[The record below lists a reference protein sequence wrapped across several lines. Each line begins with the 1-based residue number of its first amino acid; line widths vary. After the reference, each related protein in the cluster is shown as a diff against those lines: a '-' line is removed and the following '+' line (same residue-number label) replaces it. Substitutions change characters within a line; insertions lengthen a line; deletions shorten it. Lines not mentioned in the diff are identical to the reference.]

1 MAQSFKKL
9 RLSLISS
16 CNQSCFYCREG
27 NNQLR
32 KNECSPQ
39 ELISICKT
47 LSELGIE
54 EIRLTGGEPLLYPHF
69 EEVIEGLSKLGL
81 KKLAL
86 TTNGV
91 QLKNFLSLLKRNNCL
106 SLNISLDSLDPKK
119 FLFITKTD
127 SLMIVLDAIE
137 EAKKQGFHIKTNT
150 VLMKGINDDEIDDFV
165 AFARKNQIEVRFLE
179 LMRLGQVY
187 EDHKKLF
194 IPYSHILEKLRTH
207 HQVTSLPVPKD
218 STAQIY
224 LVDQEAR
231 LGFIAS
237 ETTPFCGDC
246 SRLRMDSSGELRAC
260 LFEQATVNLRGKNK
274 DALDELL
281 KKLLCQKPTKRGS
294 GNPTGMNLI
303 GG

>member
-32 KNECSPQ
+32 KNECSPL
-39 ELISICKT
+39 ELISICKN
-47 LSELGIE
+47 LCELGIE

-69 EEVIEGLSKLGL
+69 EEVLQELSALPL

-91 QLKNFLSLLKRNNCL
+91 QLSKYLPLLKKHNCL
-106 SLNISLDSLDPKK
+106 SLNVSLDSLDAKK

-127 SLMIVLDAIE
+127 SLNTVLSAIN
-137 EAKKQGFHIKTNT
+137 EAKVLGFTIKTNT
-150 VLMKGINDDEIDDFV
+150 VLMRGINDDEIENFIK
-165 AFARKNQIEVRFLE
+165 FSKENHIETRFLE
-179 LMRLGQVY
+179 LMRLGQVF
-187 EDHKKLF
+187 EDHQKLF
-194 IPYSHILEKLRTH
+194 LPYTEVLEGLKGKH
-207 HQVTSLPVPKD
+207 VIENIPVPSD
-218 STAQIY
+218 STAQIFK
-224 LVDQEAR
+224 VDQEAR
-231 LGFIAS
+231 IGFIAS

-246 SRLRMDSSGELRAC
+246 SRLRMDSAGELRAC
-260 LFEQATVNLRGKNK
+260 LFEQGTVNLRGKK
-274 DALDELL
+274 PEELKELL
-281 KKLLCQKPTKRGS
+281 HKLLCQKPLKRGVGS
-294 GNPTGMNLI
+294 RTGMNII